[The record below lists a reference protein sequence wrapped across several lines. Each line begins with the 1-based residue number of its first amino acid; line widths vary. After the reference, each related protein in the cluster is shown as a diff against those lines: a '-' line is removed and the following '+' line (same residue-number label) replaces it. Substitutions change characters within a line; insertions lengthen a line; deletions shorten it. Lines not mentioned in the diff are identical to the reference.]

1 MREETKILC
10 RNKKQPPF
18 QEEVM
23 EECKIDIY
31 LHFRKQTCSKKFDD
45 TSFRYL
51 WTKN

>member
-1 MREETKILC
+1 
-10 RNKKQPPF
+10 
-18 QEEVM
+18 M

-51 WTKN
+51 DKKLKSINPIS